1 MPPDPEPIN
10 FAAMTVNQR
19 FFAAGLMDQWD
30 EACQRR
36 DRAEMIALLKKVEV
50 SQPEF
55 TVEHKLRRMGP
66 AT

>member
-1 MPPDPEPIN
+1 
-10 FAAMTVNQR
+10 
-19 FFAAGLMDQWD
+19 MDQWD